1 LREERGEEGE
11 WDELEGGGRTIN
23 QILLVFLNKIS
34 QVDNESGSQ
43 SNPGQPKPPIETIL
57 HHQGEKPSRQV
68 ITSNPGK
75 STETGPA
82 TSASGVKPLNGGE
95 ARHKLYI
102 RSLVN
107 KLKGVRAGRAS
118 SDIKD
123 LTKPSLL
130 TTTLFLH
137 QRSGLNWLLWRE
149 TQTPSGNFNPCY
161 NLFIP

>member
-82 TSASGVKPLNGGE
+82 PSAS
-95 ARHKLYI
+95 
-102 RSLVN
+102 
-107 KLKGVRAGRAS
+107 
-118 SDIKD
+118 
-123 LTKPSLL
+123 
-130 TTTLFLH
+130 
-137 QRSGLNWLLWRE
+137 
-149 TQTPSGNFNPCY
+149 
-161 NLFIP
+161 